1 MLLDPFHNL
10 SEMLV
15 LLSDVV
21 LLAQV
26 DEVDNRLGSEE
37 EKRVDVLNLCSKSA
51 SDRMKLSIAE

>member
-1 MLLDPFHNL
+1 
-10 SEMLV
+10 MLV

-51 SDRMKLSIAE
+51 SDMMKLSIAE